1 MTGLTSFFKKISK
14 YFFELL
20 VVVFGVYLGFAA
32 NNYSEELKQ
41 REYINA
47 TIREMYVSLEQ
58 DIEDAALNKRGHEF
72 GLKSVKYF
80 GKVFRGEPIEIDSFE
95 NYLLNLT
102 RNYVSIQN
110 TASFETLKVK
120 GLNLITN
127 DTLRS
132 KIIKLYDFQYD
143 MLEKVEEQYAES
155 QLFKYFYPD
164 FIQILDQSLYFG
176 NKGQLEKISA
186 PLEITNAEKS
196 RLVLMLK
203 RLMYTRNFNISVY
216 DKVIGDMKLLRIG
229 LENEYPFLKQK

>member
-1 MTGLTSFFKKISK
+1 MRSSKISGPASFFKKISK

-20 VVVFGVYLGFAA
+20 VVIFGVYLGFTA

-58 DIEDAALNKRGHEF
+58 DIEDASLNKGGHEF

-110 TASFETLKVK
+110 TAWSVATLC
-120 GLNLITN
+120 I
-127 DTLRS
+127 
-132 KIIKLYDFQYD
+132 
-143 MLEKVEEQYAES
+143 
-155 QLFKYFYPD
+155 
-164 FIQILDQSLYFG
+164 
-176 NKGQLEKISA
+176 
-186 PLEITNAEKS
+186 S
-196 RLVLMLK
+196 RL
-203 RLMYTRNFNISVY
+203 Y
-216 DKVIGDMKLLRIG
+216 
-229 LENEYPFLKQK
+229 